1 MPELSIGQSALLTDL
16 TLCCN
21 RYRLFTPGMYLC
33 VHVPVILDDDTR
45 FVPGLVAQFNHG
57 RQKQCEPKSEAFV
70 GPPNFVLD
78 VFDPGDEGEY
88 EIRKAAFARGGVTE
102 YVALFDG
109 NAIRWHWHRQNG
121 CDFESISPDTSG
133 IIKSKSMPGFWF
145 SIPHLQNR
153 DWWGM
158 LGVIE
163 RGVSRLGH
171 HEVMETVWHKDGR
184 DPASKDPLPFES
196 G

>member
-70 GPPNFVLD
+70 GPPNFYWMCLTLAMKVNT
-78 VFDPGDEGEY
+78 
-88 EIRKAAFARGGVTE
+88 RFA
-102 YVALFDG
+102 
-109 NAIRWHWHRQNG
+109 
-121 CDFESISPDTSG
+121 
-133 IIKSKSMPGFWF
+133 
-145 SIPHLQNR
+145 
-153 DWWGM
+153 
-158 LGVIE
+158 
-163 RGVSRLGH
+163 SRL
-171 HEVMETVWHKDGR
+171 
-184 DPASKDPLPFES
+184 A
-196 G
+196 